1 LSLDKLHPDV
11 EKFKLFIN
19 SHPELVLELRRSGN
33 PLQDYYNKWV
43 EYGEDD
49 SVWDLNKTKNQ
60 ETDKDYKD
68 LFNQIVKY
76 TENID
81 VNKIQGHVKRF
92 NKVLDTV
99 QLMLGDF
106 IGQNNTNTNPG
117 NQSDLFN
124 LFRD

>member
-1 LSLDKLHPDV
+1 MSLDKLHPDV